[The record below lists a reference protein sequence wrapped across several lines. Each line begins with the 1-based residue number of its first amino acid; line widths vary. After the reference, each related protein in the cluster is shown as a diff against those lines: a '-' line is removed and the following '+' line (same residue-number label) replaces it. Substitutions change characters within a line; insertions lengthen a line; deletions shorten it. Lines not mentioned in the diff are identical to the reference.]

1 MNSEA
6 TPLLKT
12 LVSYTVFIFIFLTG
26 IFTRSFLG
34 LNLFSFLLGELA
46 IGFCFALSIY
56 FLFYGRP
63 KQFFNFKKTRFTI
76 IHKAIIIYF
85 LVRTLINFSDISLY
99 NFKVSS
105 YIWTIAFVYFGMII
119 ASFSSNGLIPK
130 SLMLLMPLFVYIFQT
145 GNYPNFIISFFQ
157 SNSDKFQF
165 MKASDMVMIV
175 IASSFYIKQYLSK
188 YTFGLFWGYFLISLF
203 LPLVAANSRGA
214 VGGLVLFFIL
224 NTIFSFK
231 ELKELRLKIILLIFV
246 SIGIFSISSL
256 RVSGVTFDTSNNQSD
271 LSIVEELPAAVK
283 KIAEEKSTED
293 VFFSFYI
300 QDGRIYSTDPTTNW
314 RLDIWQDVFEDLKD
328 NNRLIRG
335 YGYGEIIPVM
345 TDPSAPGRLGRDG
358 LNENVHNY
366 FVNTFARGGF
376 INLALFIYLNIELV
390 RLLRSSDLK
399 NHAFT
404 FMLPCLFMASV
415 DIPMEGVQFPLI
427 YYFFIGYYLS
437 ERTLKSDRRK

>member
-85 LVRTLINFSDISLY
+85 LVRILINFSDISLY

-105 YIWTIAFVYFGMII
+105 YIWTIAFVYFGIII

-165 MKASDMVMIV
+165 MKASDMV
-175 IASSFYIKQYLSK
+175 IAIIISSLFSKFYPVYKNIYVYWTL
-188 YTFGLFWGYFLISLF
+188 FLIALF

-214 VGGLVLFFIL
+214 VVGIVLFLIL
-224 NTIFSFK
+224 FLITNIKIIIS
-231 ELKELRLKIILLIFV
+231 LKYQNIILLTIL
-246 SIGIFSISSL
+246 ICTFSASSL
-256 RVSGVTFDTSNNQSD
+256 RVSGASFDSPDKQVSEKILNEIPD
-271 LSIVEELPAAVK
+271 AVK
-283 KIAEEKSTED
+283 KIANEKNTED
-293 VFFSFYI
+293 VFLSFYFENK
-300 QDGRIYSTDPTTNW
+300 RIYSTDPTTNW
-314 RLDIWQDVFEDLKD
+314 RLDIWQDVYEDLLV
-328 NNRLIRG
+328 NERLLRG
-335 YGYGEIIPVM
+335 YGYSEIIPVM
-345 TDPSAPGRLGRDG
+345 KDPTAPGRLGRDG
-358 LNENVHNY
+358 LNEHVHNY
-366 FVNTFARGGF
+366 FVTIFARGGYL
-376 INLALFIYLNIELV
+376 NLILFIFLHFSLVKYLYKSKIGADS
-390 RLLRSSDLK
+390 LLIVI
-399 NHAFT
+399 
-404 FMLPCLFMASV
+404 PCLFMSLV
-415 DIPMEGVQFPLI
+415 DITMDGVQFPLQ
-427 YYFFIGYYLS
+427 YYFFIGYFLNHQPIK
-437 ERTLKSDRRK
+437 T

>member
-1 MNSEA
+1 M
-6 TPLLKT
+6 
-12 LVSYTVFIFIFLTG
+12 
-26 IFTRSFLG
+26 G
-34 LNLFSFLLGELA
+34 L
-46 IGFCFALSIY
+46 
-56 FLFYGRP
+56 
-63 KQFFNFKKTRFTI
+63 
-76 IHKAIIIYF
+76 
-85 LVRTLINFSDISLY
+85 
-99 NFKVSS
+99 
-105 YIWTIAFVYFGMII
+105 
-119 ASFSSNGLIPK
+119 
-130 SLMLLMPLFVYIFQT
+130 
-145 GNYPNFIISFFQ
+145 
-157 SNSDKFQF
+157 
-165 MKASDMVMIV
+165 
-175 IASSFYIKQYLSK
+175 
-188 YTFGLFWGYFLISLF
+188 FLISLF

-293 VFFSFYI
+293 VFLSFYI

-328 NNRLIRG
+328 KNRLIRG